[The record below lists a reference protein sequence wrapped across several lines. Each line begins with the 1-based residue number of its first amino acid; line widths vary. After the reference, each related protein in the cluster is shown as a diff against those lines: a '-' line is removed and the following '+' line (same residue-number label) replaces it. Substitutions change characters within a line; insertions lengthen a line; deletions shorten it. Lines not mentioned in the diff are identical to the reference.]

1 MGLVIKLLPTCATR
15 IGAGA
20 GLCTVNDIV
29 QAFVNFMR
37 LLLGFVGAAVLIMFV
52 YGGFIWLTSHG
63 NTEDIKKGQ
72 GIVKNA
78 FIGLVIVFGAYTAVQ
93 FLFTSFAVRPE
104 FKVGQECSA
113 RAGSGR
119 GIYVQDP
126 RNPRGVIC
134 ATACGQQGLNDY
146 ACTAVGSEGE
156 RHCVYAF
163 GLCPENQVCCRT
175 TSSGT
180 TP

>member
-20 GLCTVNDIV
+20 GLCTANDIV

-37 LLLGFVGAAVLIMFV
+37 LLLGFVGAAVLLMFV
-52 YGGFIWLTSHG
+52 YGGFVWLTSGG
-63 NTEDIKKGQ
+63 NPEGIKKGQ
-72 GIVKNA
+72 AIVKNA
-78 FIGLVIVFGAYTAVQ
+78 FIGLVVVFGAYTAIQ
-93 FLFTSFAVRPE
+93 FLYTSFAVRPE

-113 RAGSGR
+113 GASSNR
-119 GIYVQDP
+119 GIYIQDP
-126 RNPRGVIC
+126 RDPKRVIC

-146 ACTAVGSEGE
+146 ACTVAGSEGD

-163 GLCPENQVCCRT
+163 GLCPADQVCCRT
-175 TSSGT
+175 ATSSS
-180 TP
+180 P